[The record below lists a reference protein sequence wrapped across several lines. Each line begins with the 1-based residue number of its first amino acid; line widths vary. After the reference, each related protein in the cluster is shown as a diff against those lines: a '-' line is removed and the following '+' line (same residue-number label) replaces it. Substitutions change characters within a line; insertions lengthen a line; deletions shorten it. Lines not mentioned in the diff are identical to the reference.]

1 MDPDLMDDQQRERY
15 NALIRTIT
23 NANTEALTSAQEN
36 LQFQSIGKKHALKN
50 RTSAYQKKYSQCQIE
65 YYPD

>member
-1 MDPDLMDDQQRERY
+1 MSQILGMDPDLMDDQQRERY

-36 LQFQSIGKKHALKN
+36 LQFQSIGKKHALK
-50 RTSAYQKKYSQCQIE
+50 K
-65 YYPD
+65 

>member
-1 MDPDLMDDQQRERY
+1 MDDQQRERY

-36 LQFQSIGKKHALKN
+36 LQFQSIGKKNALK
-50 RTSAYQKKYSQCQIE
+50 
-65 YYPD
+65 